1 MADKDL
7 GKELENIEGNID
19 NLKNKEFTIFGIKA
33 TPTTIMAAL
42 AGIGSILGMLYGGFV
57 TYQKVESIAEIEP
70 DAIFSELEKTNT
82 RIDETEKDSKGM
94 KEDIKRAESTADDA
108 YRFVKDV
115 NKDMNDELRAFRK
128 DMKEIEKTFEEK
140 LQKALN
146 NPLSDM

>member
-7 GKELENIEGNID
+7 GKELENIEDNID

-82 RIDETEKDSKGM
+82 RNDETEKDLKGM

>member
-115 NKDMNDELRAFRK
+115 NKDMNEELRAFRK
-128 DMKEIEKTFEEK
+128 DMKEIERTFEEK

-146 NPLSDM
+146 NPISDM

>member
-128 DMKEIEKTFEEK
+128 DMKEIERTFEEK

>member
-7 GKELENIEGNID
+7 GKELENIEDNID

-115 NKDMNDELRAFRK
+115 NKDMNEELRAFRK
-128 DMKEIEKTFEEK
+128 DMKEIEKAFEEK